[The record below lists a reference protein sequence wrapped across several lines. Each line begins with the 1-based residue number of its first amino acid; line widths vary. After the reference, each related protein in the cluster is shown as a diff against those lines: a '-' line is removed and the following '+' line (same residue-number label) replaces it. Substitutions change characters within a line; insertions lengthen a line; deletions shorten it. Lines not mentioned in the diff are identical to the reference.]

1 MADVKQKTITTF
13 DGSKLNMKIYDSKK
27 MSLNTLII
35 THGYGEHSAYYDEFA
50 EYFSNQ
56 GFNVITYDLRS
67 HGLSEGRRGDVPDF
81 EFFLKDLQIVIDEA
95 ERMNGNNKI
104 ALFGHSLGGSIVL
117 NFLIKNPG
125 SEIMKAVISSPW
137 LKLAFDP
144 PVFKKILAKIGKV
157 LFPSLVI
164 KGELNIE
171 NLSRDQRF
179 IDRFKNDVLTYDKIS
194 ARYYDSIVK
203 SGLFVLDNAHKLTIP
218 VLVSHGDDDK
228 ITSYSASKGFCE
240 TSGAMFKSWD
250 GGYRH
255 VVFSESNKN
264 DIFKYYHEY
273 LATL

>member
-1 MADVKQKTITTF
+1 MTDVKQKTITTF
-13 DGSKLNMKIYDSKK
+13 DGSKLNMKIYASKR
-27 MSLNTLII
+27 LAHNTLII
-35 THGYGEHSAYYDEFA
+35 THGYGEHSGYYEDFA
-50 EYFSNQ
+50 EYFSTQ
-56 GFNVITYDLRS
+56 GYNVITYDLRS

-95 ERMNGNNKI
+95 KRMNENNKI

-117 NFLIKNPG
+117 NFLFKNPG
-125 SEIMKAVISSPW
+125 PEITKAVISSPW

-164 KGELNIE
+164 KGELNLKH
-171 NLSRDQRF
+171 LSRDQKF
-179 IDRFKNDVLTYDKIS
+179 IDRFRNDVLTYDKIS
-194 ARYYDSIVK
+194 ARYYDSIIK
-203 SGLFVLDNAHKLTIP
+203 AGLFVLNNARKLRIP

-240 TSGAMFKSWD
+240 ISGAMFKSWD

-255 VVFSESNKN
+255 VVFSESDKN
-264 DIFKYYHEY
+264 DIFKYYHKY